1 MFKNNSKE
9 EIINFL
15 KGYNYTLSKYS
26 KNEIIALENSP
37 CNKIG
42 IVIKGK
48 IDIKKILI
56 NKNAIHL
63 NTFEVGGIFGEVIV
77 FSDIKEYPATVIAS
91 TNSEVIFIEK
101 DEFIDFFINN
111 KDFLKS
117 FIKELSNKIITLNNS
132 ITNLSLVS
140 IRHKISN
147 YLILESNK
155 TNSKKIKLNMTKQ
168 KLSEILGIP
177 RPSLSRELINMKNDN
192 LINYE
197 KDYIEI
203 LDKEKLELI
212 LIE

>member
-26 KNEIIALENSP
+26 KNEIIALESSH

-56 NKNAIHL
+56 NNNTIHL
-63 NTFEVGGIFGEVIV
+63 NTFEVGSIFGEVIV
-77 FSDIKEYPATVIAS
+77 FSDVKEYPATVIAS
-91 TNSEVIFIEK
+91 TDSEVIFIEK

>member
-9 EIINFL
+9 EIIYFL
-15 KGYNYTLSKYS
+15 KGYNYTLLKYS

-56 NKNAIHL
+56 NNNAIHL

-91 TNSEVIFIEK
+91 TDSEVIFIEK